1 MQRTTIDFGM
11 DLGTTNS
18 SIAVLDD
25 IDARVIPNKGGAGI
39 TPSAVWID
47 KRGSVHVGQEAKLRA
62 LVEDQENA
70 DLEFKLRMG
79 LGEEGKKVFAR
90 SGKTML
96 PEELSAEVLKS
107 LKMDVRTSMGEDIF
121 SAVITVPAAFEN
133 PQTSATQKA
142 AQIAGLQRSP
152 LLLEPVAASLAYGFQ
167 SKDENVYWFVYDFGG
182 GTFDAALMR
191 IRDGLIQVVNHDGDN
206 FLGGKLIDWDIV
218 TKLLIPAI
226 TQQFNLP
233 DFQRGNA
240 RWSAPIGK
248 MKYYAEQAK
257 IEVCRTKEPFEIWIE
272 GLCEDADGKE
282 VDFAFTLTPEQVEK
296 VSHPF
301 IQRSLGLCR
310 KTLEHE
316 GLTGSNLERILMVG
330 GTTLN
335 PWVREAVQAE
345 LGTQVEY
352 GIDPVTVV
360 ARGAA
365 IFAST
370 KPVPDREDAIAL
382 PKGTWRIQIEHEPVG
397 NASDPDIGG
406 CVTGPEGQS
415 AEGYTIEFV
424 DTKTQWRSGRITLG
438 AEGVFMTQLHAEER
452 RRCEFIIELCDTTG
466 SRVPTSPERVPYTLG
481 VIPENPPAPWTIGVG
496 LANGEMKPYIAK
508 GTRLPARKTMDH
520 YTTVPLHAGSAD
532 DVIRIPLLEGEHPRA
547 TRNHGMGELHIR
559 GSEVRRDLPSG
570 SQIEI
575 TVLMDESQQVRVQ
588 AYVNSLDEDFEISFD
603 PKMQHSSI
611 DELRKEAA
619 AQKER
624 LEKARG
630 EAERTD
636 ALKAKSDLA
645 RIEDEALVDH
655 VDSLLDAA
663 KGDPDA
669 VAQLDRRL
677 RELAASVDNVEDA
690 VEWPTL
696 LQEAEEARQE
706 AEHAVEEYGEASDRN
721 RLRTLKDELK
731 RAIDAGD
738 PDLLR
743 RHCEDLNALQF
754 LILDRQPG
762 FHVARFNWL
771 VERLQSMRDPGQAE
785 QILAQGRR
793 AINNNDVDALKAAN
807 RQLVGLLPQDI
818 QQEASDPRVGTTM
831 TRD

>member
-1 MQRTTIDFGM
+1 MQRTTIDFGI

-18 SIAVLDD
+18 SIAVLDG
-25 IDARVIPNKGGAGI
+25 IDARVVPNKGGSGI

-47 KRGSVHVGQEAKLRA
+47 KRSSIHVGQEAKLRA

-79 LGEEGKKVFAR
+79 LGEEGKKTFAR

-96 PEELSAEVLKS
+96 PEDLSAEVLKS
-107 LKMDVRTSMGEDIF
+107 LKMDVRTGMGEDVV

-133 PQTSATQKA
+133 AQTSATQKA
-142 AQIAGLQRSP
+142 AQLAGFKHSP

-218 TKLLIPAI
+218 TKLLAPAI
-226 TQQFNLP
+226 TKEFNLP
-233 DFQRGNA
+233 DFQRGNP
-240 RWSAPIGK
+240 RWRGPVGK
-248 MKYYAEQAK
+248 LKYYAEQAK

-272 GLCEDADGKE
+272 NLCQDADGKD
-282 VDFAFTLTPEQVEK
+282 VDFAFKLTPKHVEE
-296 VSHPF
+296 VSRPF
-301 IQRSLGLCR
+301 IRRSIGLCQ

-316 GLTGSNLERILMVG
+316 GLSGSNLERILMVG

-352 GIDPVTVV
+352 GIDPITVV

-370 KPVPDREDAIAL
+370 RLLPVDHSVPVPT
-382 PKGTWRIQIEHEPVG
+382 GTWRIDIEHKPVG
-397 NASDPDIGG
+397 NVCDPDIGG
-406 CVTGPEGQS
+406 RVIDPDGQS
-415 AEGYTIEFV
+415 PEGYTVEFV

-438 AEGVFMTQLHAEER
+438 AEGVFMTQLHAEEK
-452 RRCEFIIELCDTTG
+452 RRCEYAIELCDTTG
-466 SRVPTSPERVPYTLG
+466 SQVPTSPERVVYTLG
-481 VIPENPPAPWTIGVG
+481 VVPEDPPAPWTIGVG
-496 LANGEMKPYIAK
+496 LANGEMKPYIMK

-520 YTTVPLHAGSAD
+520 YTTVPLRAGSAD
-532 DVIRIPLLEGEHPRA
+532 DVLRIPLLEGEHPRA
-547 TRNHGMGELHIR
+547 TRNHGMGALEIC
-559 GSEVRRDLPSG
+559 GSNVRRDLPEG

-575 TVLMDESQQVRVQ
+575 TVLMDQSQQVRIQ

-603 PKMQHSSI
+603 PKMQHSSM
-611 DELRKEAA
+611 DELRKEAT

-624 LEKARG
+624 LKKIRG

-636 ALKAKSDLA
+636 ALKAKADLS
-645 RIEDEALVDH
+645 RIEDEEIVAH
-655 VDSLLDAA
+655 VDSLMIAA
-663 KGDPDA
+663 QDDPDA

-677 RELAASVDNVEDA
+677 RELAASVDDVEDA
-690 VEWPTL
+690 IEWPTL
-696 LQEAEEARQE
+696 LEKAEGSKRD
-706 AEHAVEEYGEASDRN
+706 AEQIVDENGDTSDRN
-721 RLRTLKDELK
+721 RLSTLKTELQ

-743 RHCEDLNALQF
+743 RHCDDLDMLYY
-754 LILDRQPG
+754 IIVDRQPG
-762 FHVARFNWL
+762 FHVSRFNWL
-771 VERLQSMRDPGQAE
+771 AEQVQSMRDPNQAE
-785 QILAQGRR
+785 QIITQGRR
-793 AINNNDVDALKAAN
+793 AINNDDVDALKAAN
-807 RQLVGLLPQDI
+807 RQLLALLPQEI
-818 QQEASDPRVGTTM
+818 QKEASDPRVGTTM